1 MYGFN
6 DFISTLNVIPKTQAS
21 PFIQKSIEVQM
32 IQNPN
37 FSNDPLSDV
46 TYRLPPVEAIT
57 IAPKPINTTITNQEF
72 TTSNFFNSTMNS
84 SNVSNFNNSLN
95 DMFKTQMKISEKNL
109 NVIETQNK
117 NILDLSEKNLK
128 RSKAF
133 VGPMRESSNGG
144 ILLLLPLLFLI
155 K

>member
-21 PFIQKSIEVQM
+21 PFIQKSKTQQPSIEVQM

-46 TYRLPPVEAIT
+46 LYRLPSVEAIT
-57 IAPKPINTTITNQEF
+57 ISPKPINTTITNQEF
-72 TTSNFFNSTMNS
+72 TT
-84 SNVSNFNNSLN
+84 SNFNNSLN
-95 DMFKTQMKISEKNL
+95 DMFKTQMKISEKNF

-144 ILLLLPLLFLI
+144 ILLLLLLLFLI

>member
-6 DFISTLNVIPKTQAS
+6 DFISSLNVIPKTLAS
-21 PFIQKSIEVQM
+21 PLIQQSKNTTTNDIAVTM

-72 TTSNFFNSTMNS
+72 TTT
-84 SNVSNFNNSLN
+84 NFNNSLN

>member
-72 TTSNFFNSTMNS
+72 TTSNF
-84 SNVSNFNNSLN
+84 NNSLN

-133 VGPMRESSNGG
+133 VGPIRESSNGG